1 MTHHPQYNSIL
12 DEIQDMIEDS
22 ISHAGSD
29 GMASDERAL
38 ELIKDLQLMTPP
50 KPPTCASCNNF
61 DNEVGCLDWQ
71 NLIFVKDEIKNKPNH
86 FGCIHHSDYQ
96 RNNNG

>member
-1 MTHHPQYNSIL
+1 MPHHPQYNSIL

-38 ELIKDLQLMTPP
+38 ELIKELQLAPP
-50 KPPTCASCNNF
+50 KPPTCKSCKKLNTCKISNSVF
-61 DNEVGCLDWQ
+61 PMYNAGE
-71 NLIFVKDEIKNKPNH
+71 
-86 FGCIHHSDYQ
+86 FGCNKHSDYEEIE
-96 RNNNG
+96 